1 MLHYSLE
8 NYQKVKNKLEFIA
21 TVNIE
26 LLIGGIFLLSTPILF
41 KNIHEKMSIV
51 PGDVKQRNL
60 FKMDLIRK

>member
-21 TVNIE
+21 TVHIE

-51 PGDVKQRNL
+51 PGDV
-60 FKMDLIRK
+60 